1 MRDRLG
7 QVTAFRVDALQSA
20 PQTPSLHQTATGLRA
35 CGDHWA
41 QSTDSSEASVGTPT
55 VATSQP
61 AT

>member
-35 CGDHWA
+35 CGDQLGA
-41 QSTDSSEASVGTPT
+41 VN
-55 VATSQP
+55 
-61 AT
+61 